1 MNWIKSILILQKK
14 EYLYVNETL
23 VLFSECEVIKIQKD
37 ELQQSI
43 INEFWTM
50 IIANQ
55 EACIVQWNED
65 DKDLMLY
72 IELSHEGMLLLNMIA
87 ERLDV
92 EDSIVMSLY
101 TNDIMIDALNFIE
114 GYGITIEE
122 LWEARPENLKEEW

>member
-1 MNWIKSILILQKK
+1 M
-14 EYLYVNETL
+14 
-23 VLFSECEVIKIQKD
+23 IKIQKD
-37 ELQQSI
+37 DLQQSI

-55 EACIVQWNED
+55 EACMVQWNED

-72 IELSHEGMLLLNMIA
+72 IELSHEGMLLLNRIA

-92 EDSIVMSLY
+92 EDSIVMSLH

-122 LWEARPENLKEEW
+122 LWEARPENLREEW

>member
-1 MNWIKSILILQKK
+1 MQKK